1 VIRLQSSGKSLPHA
15 PGADG
20 RESASP
26 GLARNLQ
33 LTLAGAK
40 HMTENRRKQ
49 DRTPYKQLALATAA
63 CTLIGSAAWAQDRST
78 GGLTE
83 PVAAIRAAAV
93 AYVRSELP
101 ASEVTDATAGGLD
114 DRLRL
119 PRCATALKVE
129 PTAGTSTMARAT
141 VGVSCAEP
149 VHWMI
154 YVPVTVV
161 RRVSVL
167 VLRHA
172 VARGAHVAAAD
183 VTVENREVTGV
194 SQAFLGSPA
203 ELSGRSVERILAA
216 GTPLTVDMFTAD
228 PVVHRGQEVT
238 LVAQADGIE
247 VRAAGRA
254 LEDAR
259 PGARLKVEN
268 MTSEKVVE
276 GVAESSG
283 IVAVGE

>member
-1 VIRLQSSGKSLPHA
+1 
-15 PGADG
+15 
-20 RESASP
+20 
-26 GLARNLQ
+26 
-33 LTLAGAK
+33 
-40 HMTENRRKQ
+40 MTENRRP
-49 DRTPYKQLALATAA
+49 RFGIPYKQLALAAAA
-63 CTLIGSAAWAQDRST
+63 CALIGSAARAQDDSSR
-78 GGLTE
+78 GPTE

-101 ASEVTDATAGGLD
+101 AAEITDATAGTLD
-114 DRLRL
+114 ERLRL

-141 VGVSCAEP
+141 VGVSCTEP

-161 RRVSVL
+161 RRVAVL
-167 VLRHA
+167 ILRHA

-183 VTVENREVTGV
+183 VTVESREVAGV

-203 ELSGRSVERILAA
+203 ELTGRSLERTLPA

-259 PGARLKVEN
+259 TGARLKVEN
-268 MTSEKVVE
+268 MTSDKIVE

-283 IVAVGE
+283 VVEVGE